1 MRRFA
6 ISDIHG
12 CAKTFKKLLRRIN
25 FSQEDVLYLLGD
37 YLDRGPDGK
46 GVIDHIFELQKNG
59 FEVHCLRGNHEQY
72 FLDAYYETESTYTIP
87 QETLTSFEVE
97 NVKDVPKV
105 YLDWM
110 NRLPYFFDLEDY
122 LLVHA
127 GLNFKSDAPLED
139 EAAMIWIRHWYD
151 DIDEEW
157 LGNQIVVHGHT
168 PYEKWEIKKNL
179 HHLEDIPAIN
189 IDAGCVFES
198 YGFGHLC
205 ALNLGTKQLIFED
218 CMDVVSYRV
227 KDVSHPVPN
236 QAAPN
241 DEFILDANP
250 ETKILYFDI
259 DGTFL
264 DYDDV
269 PKTAF
274 LNGQLE
280 ASLKKANFDYLA
292 CVSGWVDI
300 FADKVMKLDSLE
312 QRKTAMYQ
320 LLEPMFPDKN
330 WFIEKLILISDTDA
344 RCTYMDLKTDWFY
357 VDNWADKFFTAAHGE
372 KLFKKHKGDRV
383 LLCDHQ
389 GDGSDILEWLNEKT
403 IKYKN

>member
-1 MRRFA
+1 
-6 ISDIHG
+6 
-12 CAKTFKKLLRRIN
+12 
-25 FSQEDVLYLLGD
+25 
-37 YLDRGPDGK
+37 
-46 GVIDHIFELQKNG
+46 
-59 FEVHCLRGNHEQY
+59 
-72 FLDAYYETESTYTIP
+72 
-87 QETLTSFEVE
+87 
-97 NVKDVPKV
+97 
-105 YLDWM
+105 
-110 NRLPYFFDLEDY
+110 
-122 LLVHA
+122 
-127 GLNFKSDAPLED
+127 
-139 EAAMIWIRHWYD
+139 
-151 DIDEEW
+151 

-168 PYEKWEIKKNL
+168 PYEKWEIKINL

-264 DYDDV
+264 DYDDA

-330 WFIEKLILISDTDA
+330 WFMEKLILISDTDA

-357 VDNWADKFFTAAHGE
+357 VDNWADKFFTEAHGE
-372 KLFKKHKGDRV
+372 KLFKKHKGERV

-389 GDGSDILEWLNEKT
+389 GDGSDILKWLNEKT